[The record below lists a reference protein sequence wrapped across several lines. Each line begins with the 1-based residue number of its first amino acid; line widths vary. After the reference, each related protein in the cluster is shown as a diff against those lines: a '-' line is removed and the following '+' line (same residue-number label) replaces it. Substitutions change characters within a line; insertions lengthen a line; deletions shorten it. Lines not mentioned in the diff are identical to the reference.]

1 MVADSQVVRKLTSLT
16 SIHHEATTL
25 NQTHS
30 STVLGPPESVA
41 PAAIYK
47 LYRGAIAEIEGESKR
62 IWVDFPA
69 LQLCWAGPD
78 LPAGTANRTSLL
90 DLSACRCGTV
100 MEDSQPYRVEICG
113 QVDRTSTPESWCRRD
128 GSSSKGS
135 SPSYGGAVYVV
146 VELRPLAASEVFAPP
161 NALREFT
168 MALHQL
174 IESREKEGRR
184 VFHFIE
190 KRLFQY
196 LWTHQGNSMSPHELY
211 EAQAVLDFNLEPK
224 KGIEYLRD
232 RLGRRT
238 DAEVGQWL
246 AQMSTVTGGLDP
258 TMLGRYFSRKDTL
271 EVFKTFVHCLDFA
284 GMDIV
289 QAIRQL
295 FDTFKPGGEGQVI
308 ERILELFAETYFAQW
323 IKCKDSTFPPT
334 AYASSDSILQVAVS
348 LIMLNTE
355 LHVAPRRTTATKL
368 MTVDEYISNT
378 RRVVGD
384 EEVPET
390 ALRSWYDAVKQEQV
404 SVEPLPRV
412 AFSKLPVQPEIEGWL
427 IAILDAQTHWRFWA
441 VLALQRMYLFSDA
454 SEVEPADTIDL
465 KDTVV
470 CSVREDQSSK
480 ERFANDVRVRSCRSC
495 FMPWGK
501 LTEVP
506 DAELRAFEVL
516 QRTEGEPAILKNI
529 CACKP
534 RARFALVAES
544 SDLADKWVQL
554 ISTGPY

>member
-1 MVADSQVVRKLTSLT
+1 MAAGYPAVRRSTNTQVHNEPNG
-16 SIHHEATTL
+16 SIAP
-25 NQTHS
+25 S
-30 STVLGPPESVA
+30 AVLGPPESVA

-47 LYRGAIAEIEGESKR
+47 LYRGVTAEIEGERKR
-62 IWVDFPA
+62 IWVDFPC

-78 LPAGTANRTSLL
+78 LPARSANRTSLL

-113 QVDRTSTPESWCRRD
+113 QVDRTSSWD
-128 GSSSKGS
+128 SSSRWDRASGSVS
-135 SPSYGGAVYVV
+135 SPTYGGAVYIV
-146 VELRPLAASEVFAPP
+146 VELRPLVASMMFAPP
-161 NALREFT
+161 NALREFA

-184 VFHFIE
+184 VFDFIQ

-196 LWTHQGNSMSPHELY
+196 LWTHQGNSMSPQELN

-224 KGIEYLRD
+224 RGVEYLRE

-258 TMLGRYFSRKDTL
+258 TMLGSYFSRKDTL
-271 EVFKTFVHCLDFA
+271 EVFKTFVRCLNFA

-289 QAIRQL
+289 QALRQL

-308 ERILELFAETYFAQW
+308 ARILELFAEAYFAQW
-323 IKCKDSTFPPT
+323 KKCKDSTFPPT
-334 AYASSDSILQVAVS
+334 AYASSDSILQVAFS

-355 LHVAPRRTTATKL
+355 LHVSSRRSTATKL
-368 MTVDEYISNT
+368 MTVEEYISNT

-384 EEVPET
+384 EEVPEAT
-390 ALRSWYDAVKQEQV
+390 LRSWYDAVKQDQV

-412 AFSKLPVQPEIEGWL
+412 AFSKLPVQPDIEGWL
-427 IAILDAQTHWRFWA
+427 VAILDAQTQRRFWS

-470 CSVREDQSSK
+470 CSVREDQHCK
-480 ERFANDVRVRSCRSC
+480 DRFASDIRTRSCKSC
-495 FMPWGK
+495 FLPWGG
-501 LTEVP
+501 LADLP
-506 DAELRAFEVL
+506 DAEWRAFEVL
-516 QRTEGEPAILKNI
+516 QRTEGDPSILKNI
-529 CACKP
+529 CADKP
-534 RARFALVAES
+534 RTRFALVAES
-544 SDLADKWVQL
+544 PDLADKWVQL